1 MEGQGQ
7 SFFGGSGG
15 FFGGVSLLDDR
26 QTLQQKRDEYI
37 IDIRRQERMSLLE
50 NNKKV
55 CQEYDEAGE
64 RQFDAEN
71 LDLSYLD
78 YLPNA
83 QELKAH
89 IELCLK
95 EDFDFAK
102 IPMYVKL
109 VTEGDLMQKHTGI
122 ILLRKCLTQQN
133 TPIQQVIDLGVV
145 PYLVNM
151 IQDDTNPHLQIE
163 ATWCITNL
171 AVGDTNQTRTLV
183 QKGVIQIYVQ
193 MLRKQNTLLLEQIV
207 WGIGNISGDCI
218 EFRDMVIK
226 SGAMINLV
234 SLYEKIKDS
243 HPRLREQL
251 VWTASNICRQKPAP
265 DINRVQS
272 GIKMFA
278 EELKIT
284 TKSSTLIDC
293 CWGLAQCCR
302 LETLKYFVE
311 AKILNKLCQ
320 LMFSPQLMIS
330 QPSLRIIGVFTNGDD
345 SMCQVDSSVTP
356 DGDRRERSR
365 WTRTQPQQH
374 NQGCQKRSSLG
385 HLQHNSRKPEP
396 DRCSPQQEQPCRE
409 ALYDC
414 CH

>member
-1 MEGQGQ
+1 MEGPGQ

-55 CQEYDEAGE
+55 CQEFDEAGE
-64 RQFDAEN
+64 RQLDSEN
-71 LDLSYLD
+71 LDLSYLNH
-78 YLPNA
+78 LPNA

-95 EDFDFAK
+95 EEFDFSK
-102 IPMYVKL
+102 IPLYVKL
-109 VTEGDLMQKHTGI
+109 VTDGDLMQKHTGI

-145 PYLVNM
+145 PYLVNL

-234 SLYEKIKDS
+234 SLYDKIKDS

-265 DINRVQS
+265 DIHRVQS

-284 TKSSTLIDC
+284 SKPSTLIDC

-311 AKILNKLCQ
+311 AKILNKLSQ

-345 SMCQVDSSVTP
+345 QMCQVDF
-356 DGDRRERSR
+356 RF
-365 WTRTQPQQH
+365 
-374 NQGCQKRSSLG
+374 
-385 HLQHNSRKPEP
+385 
-396 DRCSPQQEQPCRE
+396 
-409 ALYDC
+409 
-414 CH
+414 